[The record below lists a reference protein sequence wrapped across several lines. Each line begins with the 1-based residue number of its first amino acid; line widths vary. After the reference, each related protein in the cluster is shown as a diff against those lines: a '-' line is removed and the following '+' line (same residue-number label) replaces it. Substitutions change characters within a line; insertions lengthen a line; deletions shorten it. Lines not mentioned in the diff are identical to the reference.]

1 MFLESYLKDYLLRL
15 HQRKIFKQCRRI
27 FFMVYTEIKEKDGRK
42 YYYRVISKREGKKV
56 NKKRIYLGVD
66 LNKKTILEKEI
77 KADKELMLL
86 SSLLTDKE
94 KKELDL
100 IKKEY
105 LSQPKANLENR
116 YESFI
121 SLFTYDSTNIEG
133 NTLTLQ
139 ETSQLLFEGRTPRKS
154 LREINEVVNHKRA
167 FDFILKFKRE
177 LSKDFIL
184 NLHNLVVKE
193 TLRPELINQIGKYRT
208 LQVYI
213 RGTNWLPPK
222 PEEVPNE
229 MASLLSWYTKNKNKI
244 HPLVLCAYF
253 HSAFETIH
261 PFVDGNGR
269 VGRLLMNFLLHK
281 KGYPMINIP
290 NQRKHEY
297 YSALESSQLN
307 GDLRPLV
314 KFLIKLM
321 KEEKI
326 KF

>member
-1 MFLESYLKDYLLRL
+1 MHKSCIRP
-15 HQRKIFKQCRRI
+15 HQRKIFKRCRRKYT
-27 FFMVYTEIKEKDGRK
+27 MVYTEIKEKGGKK
-42 YYYRVISKREGKKV
+42 YYYRVISQRKGEKV
-56 NKKRIYLGVD
+56 GKKRIYLGLD
-66 LNKKTILEKEI
+66 LNKKRLSKKEI
-77 KADKELMLL
+77 QADKELMLL
-86 SSLLTDKE
+86 STLLTDRE
-94 KKELDL
+94 KKELEG

-105 LSQPKANLENR
+105 FNQPKANLENR

-154 LREINEVVNHKRA
+154 LREINEVINHKKA
-167 FDFILKFKRE
+167 FDYLLKFKGE

-184 NLHNLVVKE
+184 NLHKLIVKD
-193 TLRPELINQIGKYRT
+193 TLRPELDNQIGKYRT

-213 RGTNWLPPK
+213 RGTKWLPPK

-244 HPLVLCAYF
+244 HPLVISAYF

-261 PFVDGNGR
+261 PFIDGNGR
-269 VGRLLMNFLLHK
+269 VGRLLMNFILHK
-281 KGYPMINIP
+281 KRFPMINIP
-290 NQRKHEY
+290 NQRKYEY
-297 YSALESSQLN
+297 YKALEISQLE

-314 KFLIKLM
+314 KFLFSLIKEG
-321 KEEKI
+321 KVR
-326 KF
+326 F